1 MTIKQ
6 RLFLFF
12 ALLYVAYMVFPM
24 LADTMSLP
32 VGTINIITFSV
43 LLLIN
48 PNAFFNRLS
57 LWTFLYLAVLWS
69 YSELGKQ
76 LPTLGIGD
84 YDSRRIMIIESANI
98 LPVFA
103 IFQHLRFYNNTKLYK
118 WVAISSIVLIGL
130 SLLYVIPMAISND
143 NLLRGNEVRGEFHIF
158 GIPSYALIHAYMLII
173 PGIMYGMKQQDKI
186 KKVLLFL
193 SLVLVFLTIFFSYV
207 TTTFL
212 ISIAMI
218 ALGLLYHEDNNKL
231 ILRIV
236 GAVMLVVLVYATGLF
251 EWFLNGLVSIFD
263 GTASQNKMIELRAMF
278 LGQDIEGGVFDERQ
292 SLHMNSLKA
301 YRTNPLFGS
310 PEVGNHSTL
319 LDRLGGLGLV
329 GFIPFACMLWNQMR
343 SSYFFLCDKESKYYY
358 LLSIGAVLV
367 YMYNKGLFGGEGWLF
382 LMVLVPSI
390 LTAFSNKK

>member
-1 MTIKQ
+1 MTSKQ

-24 LADTMSLP
+24 LADTMRLP

-69 YSELGKQ
+69 YTELGKQ
-76 LPTLGIGD
+76 LPPMGIGN

-98 LPVFA
+98 LPAFA

-118 WVAISSIVLIGL
+118 WIAISSIVLIGL
-130 SLLYVIPMAISND
+130 SLLYIIPMAMSD
-143 NLLRGNEVRGEFHIF
+143 NILLRKNEVRGEYHIF
-158 GIPSYALIHAYMLII
+158 GMPSYALTHAYMLII
-173 PGIMYGMKQQDKI
+173 PGLIYGMKQQDKI
-186 KKVLLFL
+186 KKVLLFI
-193 SLVLVFLTIFFSYV
+193 SLVLVLLTIYYSYI

-212 ISIAMI
+212 ISIALI
-218 ALGLLYHEDNNKL
+218 ALGLFYNEDNNKL

-236 GAVMLVVLVYATGLF
+236 SAIVLVVLVYSTGLF
-251 EWFLNGLVSIFD
+251 EWLLNGLVSVFD

-278 LGQDIEGGVFDERQ
+278 MGQDIEGGVFDERH

-301 YRTNPLFGS
+301 FTTNVFLGD

-343 SSYFFLCDKESKYYY
+343 SGYSFLCDKECKYYY

-390 LTAFSNKK
+390 LTAFSNIK